1 MVRSPLKES
10 RSGSDS
16 LSVMSA
22 NLCHDWPRHRRL
34 HQRLEA
40 FAELVE
46 REKADVLLLQEVAR
60 TAEVHAEKWLAERL
74 GMAYVYARANGH
86 RQIGFEE
93 GLAVFSSFPL
103 EDPQVLELNQ
113 GNDLLINRL
122 ALTVNIKA
130 PGREFLATSVHLSLR
145 KRRNIRQVM
154 LLHQWIE
161 ASAQGRMA
169 LVGGDFNASE
179 NSQQIRKMQTVW
191 LDTFRSTRP
200 GQQGAT
206 HALDGVLGRLIG
218 KRRLDYI
225 FLQPGD
231 QPWKV
236 IDTQHLETQEL
247 KHSDHFAVLMRF
259 API

>member
-1 MVRSPLKES
+1 MVRSPLKGS

-16 LSVMSA
+16 FSVMSA

-86 RQIGFEE
+86 QQIGFEE

-236 IDTQHLETQEL
+236 IDAQHLETQDL
-247 KHSDHFAVLMRF
+247 KHSDHLAVLMRF